1 MIDISNLVEKM
12 VSQNKN
18 NNKPS
23 NSIHRNNFKFLYVI
37 GKGGFGRVWKIQ
49 SKKSKNV
56 YALKEMSKLKIIDK
70 KSEKSINSEREFL
83 SKLHHP
89 FIVNMHYAFQDK
101 ENLYLVM
108 DMLSG
113 GDLRYHISR
122 YRKFSEEQTRFFISN
137 MIYALKYIHEN
148 NVIHRDIK
156 PENLVLDENG
166 YVRITDF
173 GIAKENMPDNS
184 SETSGTP
191 GYMAPEVMKAKNH
204 SFPVDFFAIGVIG
217 YEFMLGKRPYY
228 GKNRQEIK
236 EQMLSKEAVIKE
248 ENIPKGWSGDSVD
261 FINQLLR
268 RKIGERL
275 GSKEGAKELMRHP
288 WLKYYPWEELIKK
301 NLMAPFVPDKR
312 DNFDKNYCES
322 IDKISEETK
331 LRYEEIYCSSHF
343 KKVFLKFYYNKDE
356 DENRDKDINKNEN
369 NYKNIAIDLGLFK
382 ENEELNQILNNTE
395 KKESKQK
402 DINLNKDINIKNED
416 IKLENGFI
424 SKTNKITKNNYD
436 MNEENKSKIKTT
448 KNKLKK
454 EDPVLSSINFNK
466 KDNTKENQIDKDKE
480 KGITSNILLKNNN
493 NKTNGNKTKSK
504 NNKRP
509 LSHSNST
516 QEIISAK
523 NIINMHKYQKN
534 KISNQNSNIQSQ
546 IKQPIKNQKITSR
559 YTSNIPS
566 NSGIIQKGNGSTG
579 TSININ
585 NYYTNDIFSAIYN
598 NFIPHQIYSKFSN
611 NNIIKKNSNKQ
622 RASSV
627 IATKNKNNKN
637 YMNKI
642 KKNGV
647 NKNSNINKTTHNN
660 TFKKYRTNST
670 NQLNFKSSEY
680 EYITKIQ
687 KWK

>member
-12 VSQNKN
+12 ISQNKSTN
-18 NNKPS
+18 NNTNKNT

-49 SKKSKNV
+49 SKKTKNV

-137 MIYALKYIHEN
+137 IIYAFKYIHEN

-166 YVRITDF
+166 YCRITDF
-173 GIAKENMPDNS
+173 GIAKENLPDNS

-191 GYMAPEVMKAKNH
+191 GYMAPEVMRGKNH

-236 EQMLSKEAVIKE
+236 EQMLTKEVNIKN
-248 ENIPKGWSGDSVD
+248 ENIPKGWSNDSVD
-261 FINQLLR
+261 FINKLLK
-268 RKIGERL
+268 RKIAERL
-275 GSKEGAKELMRHP
+275 GSKEGTKELMRHP
-288 WLKYYPWEELIKK
+288 WLKYYPWEELVNKK
-301 NLMAPFVPDKR
+301 LLAPFVPDKK

-331 LRYEEIYCSSHF
+331 LRYEEIYSSSHF
-343 KKVFLKFYYNKDE
+343 KKVFIKFYYNKDE
-356 DENRDKDINKNEN
+356 DENYKEINKKT
-369 NYKNIAIDLGLFK
+369 NYNNIAVDLGLFK
-382 ENEELNQILNNTE
+382 ENEEIFKILNNSE
-395 KKESKQK
+395 KKESK
-402 DINLNKDINIKNED
+402 DLNKNKKINGELQ
-416 IKLENGFI
+416 LETGIIN
-424 SKTNKITKNNYD
+424 KTNKITKNNND
-436 MNEENKSKIKTT
+436 IKEENKDKIT
-448 KNKLKK
+448 KNKFKK
-454 EDPVLSSINFNK
+454 ENSALSLNNFNK
-466 KDNTKENQIDKDKE
+466 K
-480 KGITSNILLKNNN
+480 GIYLNSNNKNPNKNLINN
-493 NKTNGNKTKSK
+493 NKTNENKNKLK
-504 NNKRP
+504 NKKP

-523 NIINMHKYQKN
+523 NIINMRKYQKN
-534 KISNQNSNIQSQ
+534 IMNPNSNIQSQ
-546 IKQPIKNQKITSR
+546 IKQKNKNQKNISK
-559 YTSNIPS
+559 YNSNIPS
-566 NSGIIQKGNGSTG
+566 NSGISQKGNG

-598 NFIPHQIYSKFSN
+598 NFIPHQIFSKFN
-611 NNIIKKNSNKQ
+611 NNNQKKVSYQ

-627 IATKNKNNKN
+627 IASKNKNNKN
-637 YMNKI
+637 YLNKI
-642 KKNGV
+642 KNNQSKN
-647 NKNSNINKTTHNN
+647 NNNKTTHNN
-660 TFKKYRTNST
+660 TIKKYGTNNS
-670 NQLNFKSSEY
+670 NQINFKSSEY
-680 EYITKIQ
+680 EYITKKQ